1 MCLSTNVSFC
11 IRCPSLLDVL
21 LRQIL
26 FQLVLLYVFF
36 FREPKPSDN
45 RQETISS
52 VPIVVTTVEDMKTG
66 DDDETV
72 QQKLAN
78 SSAMSFEEVS
88 AVSII

>member
-1 MCLSTNVSFC
+1 MSFFARYPFALDTFSTCVIIC
-11 IRCPSLLDVL
+11 
-21 LRQIL
+21 
-26 FQLVLLYVFF
+26 FF